1 MLIADVAFANSAGEN
16 HQALPKAVQT
26 DPSDS
31 QKYKLLWAEISMPKN
46 GNDEESRNRLKW
58 MIEQVR
64 SVEFESEVQA
74 IETPVVQGE
83 IPVFEPNE
91 ALPEASPEKIE
102 KVQEIK
108 IEVPYEQVSDR
119 TLKRLKNLLLR
130 PDQLNDPLELGEILF
145 SSDRTEDAVLLYEE
159 ALKRM
164 DPNDVSLSGDR
175 VWVLFQLGNCLRNHE
190 PASAMEIYRRVL
202 VEYPDS
208 PWTDL
213 AKARREIIE
222 WHLEEKLHDWMN
234 EPKGIRR

>member
-83 IPVFEPNE
+83 ISVLEPNE

-108 IEVPYEQVSDR
+108 IEAGHPIGTGSR
-119 TLKRLKNLLLR
+119 SGLLL
-130 PDQLNDPLELGEILF
+130 
-145 SSDRTEDAVLLYEE
+145 
-159 ALKRM
+159 
-164 DPNDVSLSGDR
+164 
-175 VWVLFQLGNCLRNHE
+175 
-190 PASAMEIYRRVL
+190 
-202 VEYPDS
+202 
-208 PWTDL
+208 
-213 AKARREIIE
+213 KA
-222 WHLEEKLHDWMN
+222 
-234 EPKGIRR
+234 